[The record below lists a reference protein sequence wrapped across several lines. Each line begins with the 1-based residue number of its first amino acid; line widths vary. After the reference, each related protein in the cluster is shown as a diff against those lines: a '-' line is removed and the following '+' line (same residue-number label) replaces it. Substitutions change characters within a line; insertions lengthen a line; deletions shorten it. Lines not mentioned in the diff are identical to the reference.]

1 MGNIKI
7 LFLAVVSIFMSCCST
22 EPENE
27 YERYKIKIDEITMTI
42 SANDTLIIKFDGFV
56 GPDGCHRFKEFVV
69 IKENYNI
76 GITVWGEK
84 PNYETVCTQ
93 ALVFLNGEEYRIHL
107 NKSGTYNIIVHQP
120 DDSVL
125 KDSIYVN

>member
-1 MGNIKI
+1 
-7 LFLAVVSIFMSCCST
+7 MSSCST

-27 YERYKIKIDEITMTI
+27 YSRYKIKIDEITMTI
-42 SANDTLIIKFDGFV
+42 SANDTLVIKFDGFV

-84 PNYETVCTQ
+84 PNFETVCTQ
-93 ALVFLNGEEYRIHL
+93 ALVFLDGKEYKILL

-120 DDSVL
+120 DNSVL